1 MTKEQIVSIE
11 SNAGYISLSRTL
23 MSCPL
28 HLLKIFLVC
37 HVMRGRRLRIGGVGR
52 YEVYLKRER
61 FPFHFP
67 KTLVLNTKSRDVAFV
82 FNERKINLKFLI
94 ISCLANS

>member
-11 SNAGYISLSRTL
+11 SNDGYISLSRTL
-23 MSCPL
+23 MSCP
-28 HLLKIFLVC
+28 FLVC
-37 HVMRGRRLRIGGVGR
+37 HAMRGRRLRIGGVGR

-82 FNERKINLKFLI
+82 FNERKINLKVLI